1 MSTTIVDLSD
11 YGDMKGRDTYLR
23 NSIHSVKGDGVSASQ
38 LVQSFYGVP
47 SGAAT
52 TEYELSRLTVSEGAV
67 DDEIGTLTFGVHN
80 GTTMNDVMALNN
92 VSSEITTTTFTMNA
106 TDVIASGN
114 VNVGTLQ
121 KDDLA
126 EGAQITLV
134 DHATDPS
141 INFILGDL
149 GVSEST
155 PLVITEGTVAVT
167 GILTIGGTDVLDAIT
182 DGNPWE
188 STGAV
193 TQLKTAYTS
202 VEVNVVNTYTTAVAL
217 DVNGS
222 VRIRGNDLF
231 FYDEPLTTFY
241 STLAYV
247 EASSEVRLR
256 ASRAGDSVVVATSN
270 GTDNTYLDR
279 LTFTDGLGDQSATFT
294 NVNVGIGATPSGT
307 FALEVVGGAS
317 LTLGLVTGADI
328 DLAGNNLVNVT
339 QIESSDALA
348 EQARIILTSSAT
360 VPQIDFTLG
369 LLDTSEVTVATFTEA
384 EVTLKVATTV
394 DDNLTVTGDLT
405 VQGTT
410 VTFNTATV
418 TVEDINIELA
428 NSATL
433 PAEIDG
439 GGITLGVGVTG
450 ITTPSLTYSN
460 ADSEWKMSI
469 GLNIDAAAALSV
481 GTTTTLSTAGLDL
494 RSDTAYI
501 FIGATQQWRLGM
513 YIDGS
518 GDHFEIAHDDLGTQ
532 TTWVTKLDVLE

>member
-1 MSTTIVDLSD
+1 MSATIVDLSD

-38 LVQSFYGVP
+38 ITQSFYGVP

-67 DDEIGTLTFGVHN
+67 DDEIGTLTLGVHN
-80 GTTMNDVMALNN
+80 GTTMNDVMTLNN
-92 VSSEITTTTFTMNA
+92 LASEITTTTFTMTA

-121 KDDLA
+121 KHDLA
-126 EGAQITLV
+126 EGSQITLV

-141 INFILGDL
+141 INFVLGDL
-149 GVSEST
+149 GVAEST

-202 VEVNVVNTYTTAVAL
+202 VEINVVNAYTTAIAL

-307 FALEVVGGAS
+307 FALEVVGDAS

-339 QIESSDALA
+339 QIESSDALT

-360 VPQIDFTLG
+360 DPQIDFTLG
-369 LLDTSEVTVATFTEA
+369 VLDASEVTVATFTEA

-460 ADSEWKMSI
+460 ADSEWKMSV
-469 GLNIDAAAALSV
+469 GLNIDAAGALSV